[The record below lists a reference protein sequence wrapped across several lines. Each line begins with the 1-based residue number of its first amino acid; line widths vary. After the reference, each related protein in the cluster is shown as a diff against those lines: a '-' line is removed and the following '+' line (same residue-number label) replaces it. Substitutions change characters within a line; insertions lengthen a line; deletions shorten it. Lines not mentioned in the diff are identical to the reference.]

1 MANKSILILVDGM
14 RPDALPVCGNRY
26 CSEILSTG
34 AVQLPGR
41 SVMPSV
47 TLPCHISL
55 FHSVPP
61 TRHGTLTN
69 TYAQQVRPVKSLFE
83 VLNNAGKTCAMFY
96 NWEQLRDISLP
107 GNKSFDLY
115 MSLHNFADTDR
126 KLTDAAIAHIAAEK
140 PDCVFLYLGET
151 DEAGHAEGWLG
162 EFYLKTLSNAWD
174 CIRRVAEATAG
185 EYDLIVTADHGGH
198 DRMHGTDMPEDMDIP
213 VFVRTADGTP
223 LREGVTATG
232 LLDIAPTVC
241 ARLGVAAD
249 RDWEGVSLV

>member
-1 MANKSILILVDGM
+1 MANKSIIILVDGM
-14 RPDALPVCGNRY
+14 RPDALPVCGNAF
-26 CSEILSTG
+26 CSEFLSAG

-83 VLNNAGKTCAMFY
+83 VLHNAGKTCSMFC
-96 NWEQLRDISLP
+96 NWEPLRDISLP
-107 GNKSFDLY
+107 GHKCFSLF
-115 MSLHNFADTDR
+115 MSLHDFEDTDR
-126 KLTDAAIAHIAAEK
+126 KLTDAALAHIAAEQ

-151 DEAGHAEGWLG
+151 DEAGHAEGWLS
-162 EFYLKTLSNAWD
+162 EFYLKTLSKAWD
-174 CIRRVAEATAG
+174 CIRRVAGATAG

-198 DRMHGTDMPEDMDIP
+198 DRMHGTETDEDMNIP
-213 VFVRTADGTP
+213 IFVRTADGAP
-223 LREGVTATG
+223 LREGVETTG

-241 ARLGVAAD
+241 ARMGVAPD